1 MKKKILQLYL
11 TVVSLFLLISS
22 TSFASNYYVDPS
34 STSLTT
40 NGTLA
45 NPWKTIAQVNTGTT
59 LLNPGDTV
67 FFKRGQTYSG
77 RLTIGRSGLAG
88 KPIVYTPYGMG
99 ALPEFDNSITAII
112 TLTNRSY
119 VVINGIKFIDNSI
132 SGPDPLHQIQAK
144 ISIAMLLYNSPNNTI
159 SNCDFSLVGIGIA
172 TYTGS
177 DNTIITGN
185 YMHNMRMVKNTP
197 TSVNSNDDYGANPM
211 VLGSSNN
218 TVNNNLFE
226 ECWALSYDYG
236 YDGGAVELY
245 GAAVNNN
252 TIMYN
257 TAINCNGF
265 MEIGS
270 GSGGVSNN
278 NIIAYN
284 KIINCGLLGTFQNAG
299 AYITSINNLQYLNNT
314 VVETVRQQSL
324 PSSLFYMAAASGPA
338 GMVVLKNNIFWLSS
352 GINFAGTKFNTSAM
366 VHSNNIF
373 RMSSGTLGVTLN
385 SSEILSSTANLF
397 TNTTGLP
404 ALWNFSPL
412 SSSPAINFGIPVGY
426 SKDFIG
432 NTIIGNPD
440 AGILELVSSTTAPLS
455 STATAGKI
463 SCNGGS
469 TTVTVSATG
478 GTAPYTGTGSFVVTA
493 GTYNYTVTDAKGL
506 SATSAITLS
515 QPTAIT
521 ATLTAGSITVNGG
534 TTSIS
539 VAASGGTIPYTYNI
553 NGGVFQ
559 AANTFT
565 NLIAGT
571 YNIVVKD
578 IKACNISKSI
588 TITQP
593 TIITSDRF
601 KIRVYPN
608 PSSTYF
614 TVSIRYHGIEKVQL
628 IVSNIQGNIM
638 YTTTGT
644 TDMQYK
650 FGGSFITGTYYVKTI
665 IAGKI
670 NIIKVIKT

>member
-1 MKKKILQLYL
+1 
-11 TVVSLFLLISS
+11 
-22 TSFASNYYVDPS
+22 
-34 STSLTT
+34 
-40 NGTLA
+40 
-45 NPWKTIAQVNTGTT
+45 
-59 LLNPGDTV
+59 
-67 FFKRGQTYSG
+67 
-77 RLTIGRSGLAG
+77 
-88 KPIVYTPYGMG
+88 
-99 ALPEFDNSITAII
+99 
-112 TLTNRSY
+112 
-119 VVINGIKFIDNSI
+119 
-132 SGPDPLHQIQAK
+132 
-144 ISIAMLLYNSPNNTI
+144 MLLYNSPNNTI

-185 YMHNMRMVKNTP
+185 YIHNMRMVKNTP
-197 TSVNSNDDYGANPM
+197 TSVNNNDDYGANPM

-252 TIMYN
+252 TILYN

-265 MEIGS
+265 IEIGS
-270 GSGGVSNN
+270 GTGGVSNN

-324 PSSLFYMAAASGPA
+324 PSNLFYMAAASGPA
-338 GMVVLKNNIFWLSS
+338 GMVVVKNNIFWLSS
-352 GINFAGTKFNTSAM
+352 GINFASTKFNTSAM

-404 ALWNFSPL
+404 AIWNYSPL
-412 SSSPAINFGIPVGY
+412 TSSSAINFGVPIGY
-426 SKDFIG
+426 TKDFNG
-432 NTIIGNPD
+432 NAIIGNPD
-440 AGILELVSSTTAPLS
+440 AGILEFTSPATTPLS
-455 STATAGKI
+455 SLATAGKI

-478 GTAPYTGTGSFVVTA
+478 GTAPYTGIGNFVVVA

-506 SATSAITLS
+506 TATSNIIVGQPSAIS
-515 QPTAIT
+515 AAIS
-521 ATLTAGSITVNGG
+521 AGSIAVNGG
-534 TTSIS
+534 NTSIGI
-539 VAASGGTIPYTYNI
+539 AAIGGISPYLYNI
-553 NGGVFQ
+553 NGGTFQ
-559 AANTFT
+559 TTNTFN

-571 YNIVVKD
+571 YNILMKD
-578 IKACNISKSI
+578 ANACTLSKSI

-593 TIITSDRF
+593 IVITSDIY
-601 KIRVYPN
+601 KISVYPN

-614 TVSIRYHGIEKVQL
+614 TISIRYHGIEKIEL
-628 IVSNIQGNIM
+628 IVNNSQGNIVF
-638 YTTTGT
+638 TATGN

-650 FGGSFITGTYYVKTI
+650 FGANFTAGTYFVKTI
-665 IAGKI
+665 IAGSIKTTK
-670 NIIKVIKT
+670 IIKTP